1 MLTITYS
8 ILHSY
13 VIPRSYDI
21 LVSEGLI
28 SMLLVGTVIYTVRK
42 KFQTNNDFARLES
55 SSNHSENDGSS
66 INDDVMIKTKN
77 VVGIYQNTAH
87 NSSTSEGDG
96 NSTST
101 VKDLIKKGQ
110 SYFKQNLGQKVT
122 QYSVVKSP
130 FSIVG
135 DEEEEEEDDDDDHH
149 DHGDVEVNEYHSKTN
164 IIGKYGDD
172 LDAYDGEYSQDA
184 DGKDIGSDDND
195 DDVSDELEAKL

>member
-1 MLTITYS
+1 MS
-8 ILHSY
+8 FF
-13 VIPRSYDI
+13 SYDI
-21 LVSEGLI
+21 LVPVGLI
-28 SMLLVGTVIYTVRK
+28 SMLLIGTVIYTVRK

-77 VVGIYQNTAH
+77 VAGIYQNTAH
-87 NSSTSEGDG
+87 NSSTSEGGDG
-96 NSTST
+96 NGTST

-135 DEEEEEEDDDDDHH
+135 DEEEDDDDDH
-149 DHGDVEVNEYHSKTN
+149 DDDVGDVEINEYHSKTN

-172 LDAYDGEYSQDA
+172 LDAYDGEYSQEA

-195 DDVSDELEAKL
+195 DDEYDDDDVSDELEAKL